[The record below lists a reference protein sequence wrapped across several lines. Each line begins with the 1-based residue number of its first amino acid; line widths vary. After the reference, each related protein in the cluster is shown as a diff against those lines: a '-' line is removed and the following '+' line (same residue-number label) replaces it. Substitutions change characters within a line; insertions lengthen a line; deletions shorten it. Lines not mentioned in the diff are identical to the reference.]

1 MGWFDEQIKQ
11 RMQSDDEAFLEAFE
25 KMAGAVVGRPVLT
38 RQLDELEQSQDAI
51 EEILN
56 YYHVKPQELPPQ
68 AKDIHEQLEYQLR
81 PHGIMCRDVTLRDE
95 WYRDGMGIMLGSTVS
110 GDIIVLSPKNMS
122 GYRYRDRRTGQFI
135 SVNRKNA
142 KEINPEA
149 ICFYRPFPMKSLG
162 IREIIKYLTRVP
174 SLSDRIVIAV
184 IALLVTL
191 LGMLTPKVT
200 NLLFSSVVVSGEQ
213 TLLIASMILLI
224 GVTISSSLFDMIK
237 NILTERVKT
246 KLNISLESA
255 AMMRVLLLPSS
266 FFKQYSAGDLGSRIN
281 SLKMLSPLFCGLFF
295 SGGLS
300 SLLSLIYIGQIFHY
314 AAPLAVPAI
323 VIIAAIAGVTLASTF
338 MQMKVSSQTMQF
350 QVKEQ
355 GLVYSMI
362 SGVAK
367 IKLAGAEKRIFAK
380 WAESYTKSARLLYSP
395 PAFVKYSTV
404 LTTAV
409 SLIGNIIIYAAAV
422 QSNISTADYMAFNAS
437 YVMVS
442 GAFTM
447 LSTSAL
453 TAANIK
459 PILELAKPILESVP
473 ETSDNKKLVPRLS
486 GGIELNHVSFRY
498 TDDMPPVIDNLS
510 LKIRPGQYI
519 AIVGSTGCGK
529 STLMR
534 LMLGFET
541 PQKGAVY
548 YDGQDLASLDLKS
561 VRKNIGIVMQNG
573 KLFQGDIYSNIVISS
588 PYQLTLDDA
597 WEAARIAGM
606 DEDIRNMPMGMHT
619 LIMEGSGGISG
630 GQRQRIMIARAVASK
645 PRILMFDE
653 ATSALDNITQKKVSE
668 ALDSLKCT
676 RIVIAHRLSTIRQCD
691 RIIVLDK
698 GKIVEDGTYEEL
710 MEAGGFFSELVARQR
725 VEEGLD

>member
-11 RMQSDDEAFLEAFE
+11 RMMSDEEAFIAAFE
-25 KMAGAVVGRPVLT
+25 KMAGAVMGRPVRT
-38 RQLDELEQSQDAI
+38 KQPDELEQSQDAI
-51 EEILN
+51 EEILK

-81 PHGIMCRDVTLRDE
+81 PHGIMCRDVTLREE

-110 GDIIVLSPKNMS
+110 GDIIVLSPKGVS
-122 GYRYRDRRTGQFI
+122 GYRYYDRRTGKHI
-135 SVNRKNA
+135 SVNKKNV
-142 KEINPEA
+142 KDIDPDA
-149 ICFYRPFPMKSLG
+149 ICFYRPFPLKSLG
-162 IREIIKYLTRVP
+162 IREVLKYLVRIP
-174 SLSDRIVIAV
+174 SLSDVVVIVAIT
-184 IALLVTL
+184 LFVTL

-200 NLLFSSVVVSGEQ
+200 NLLFSNIVTSGEQ
-213 TLLIASMILLI
+213 ILLIASMILLV

-237 NILTERVKT
+237 NILTQRVQT
-246 KLNISLESA
+246 KLDISLESA
-255 AMMRVLLLPSS
+255 TMMRILSLPSS
-266 FFKQYSAGDLGSRIN
+266 FFKQYSAGDLGGRIN
-281 SLKMLSPLFCGLFF
+281 SLGTLSPLICELAF
-295 SGGLS
+295 SIGLS
-300 SLLSLIYIGQIFHY
+300 SLFSLIYIGQIFQY
-314 AAPLAVPAI
+314 AAPLAMPAI
-323 VIIAAIAGVTLASTF
+323 IIIAAIAGFSLASAF
-338 MQMKVSSQTMQF
+338 MQMKISSQTMQLK
-350 QVKEQ
+350 VKEQ
-355 GLVYSMI
+355 GLVYSMV
-362 SGVAK
+362 SGVSK

-395 PAFVKYSTV
+395 PAFIKYNTV
-404 LTTAV
+404 LTTAI
-409 SLIGNIIIYAAAV
+409 SLIGSIVIYAAAV
-422 QSNISTADYMAFNAS
+422 RNNISTADYMAFNAS

-447 LSTSAL
+447 LSTVAL
-453 TAANIK
+453 TAANIR

-473 ETSDNKKLVPRLS
+473 ETSDNKKPVPRLS

-498 TDDMPPVIDNLS
+498 TVNMPPVIDDLS
-510 LKIRPGQYI
+510 LKIRPGQYV

-534 LMLGFET
+534 LMLGFES

-561 VRKNIGIVMQNG
+561 VRKNIGIVMQSG
-573 KLFQGDIYSNIVISS
+573 KLFQGDIFSNIVISS

-606 DEDIRNMPMGMHT
+606 DEDISNMPMGMHT
-619 LIMEGSGGISG
+619 LITEGSGGISG

-653 ATSALDNITQKKVSE
+653 ATSALDNITQKKVSN

-676 RIVIAHRLSTIRQCD
+676 RIVIAHRLSTIRQCN

-710 MEAGGFFSELVARQR
+710 IEKDGFFKELVARQR
-725 VEEGLD
+725 VEEA

>member
-11 RMQSDDEAFLEAFE
+11 RMQSDDEAFAEAFE
-25 KMAGAVVGRPVLT
+25 KMAGAVLGKPVRT
-38 RQLDELEQSQDAI
+38 KQPDELEQSQDAI
-51 EEILN
+51 EEILK

-81 PHGIMCRDVTLRDE
+81 PHGIMCRDVALRGE

-110 GDIIVLSPKNMS
+110 GDIIVLSPKGVS
-122 GYRYRDRRTGQFI
+122 GYRYYDRQTGKYI
-135 SVNRKNA
+135 SVNKKNA
-142 KEINPEA
+142 KDIDPDA
-149 ICFYRPFPMKSLG
+149 ICFYRPLPLKTLG
-162 IREIIKYLTRVP
+162 IKEILKYLARIP
-174 SLSDRIVIAV
+174 SLSDIFVIVAITF
-184 IALLVTL
+184 LVTL

-200 NLLFSSVVVSGEQ
+200 NLLFSNVVTSGEQ
-213 TLLIASMILLI
+213 ILLIASMILLV

-237 NILTERVKT
+237 NILTERVQT
-246 KLNISLESA
+246 KLDISLESA
-255 AMMRVLLLPSS
+255 TMMRILSLPSS

-281 SLKMLSPLFCGLFF
+281 SLGTLSPLICELVF
-295 SGGLS
+295 SIGLS
-300 SLLSLIYIGQIFHY
+300 SLFSLIYIGQIFQY

-323 VIIAAIAGVTLASTF
+323 IIIASIAGFSLVSAF
-338 MQMKVSSQTMQF
+338 MQMKISSQTMQF
-350 QVKEQ
+350 KVKEQ

-362 SGVAK
+362 SGVSK

-380 WAESYTKSARLLYSP
+380 WAESYTKSAELLYSP
-395 PAFVKYSTV
+395 PAFIKYNTV
-404 LTTAV
+404 LTTAI
-409 SLIGNIIIYAAAV
+409 SLVGSIIIYAAAV
-422 QSNISTADYMAFNAS
+422 QNNISTADYMAFNAS
-437 YVMVS
+437 YVLVS

-447 LSTSAL
+447 LSTVAL

-498 TDDMPPVIDNLS
+498 AESMPPVIDDLS
-510 LKIRPGQYI
+510 LKIRPGQYV

-534 LMLGFET
+534 LMLGFES

-561 VRKNIGIVMQNG
+561 VRKNIGIVMQSG

-606 DEDIRNMPMGMHT
+606 DEDISNMPMGMHT
-619 LIMEGSGGISG
+619 LITEGSGGISG

-653 ATSALDNITQKKVSE
+653 ATSALDNITQKKVSD

-710 MEAGGFFSELVARQR
+710 IEKDGFFKELVARQR
-725 VEEGLD
+725 VEEA